1 MVFLGTLKRNV
12 QSVTIDPEDKF
23 FYCGTTTGDILK
35 INFETKLLVVY
46 GPKKNRFSLGVE
58 TVREMK
64 GLNLRISL
72 SAYPIRNNFM
82 VPRKTFGWIWQR
94 RNGNYGFDFIG
105 KAKTC
110 FL

>member
-1 MVFLGTLKRNV
+1 M
-12 QSVTIDPEDKF
+12 TIDPEDKF

-64 GLNLRISL
+64 GRQNKDVSVNITRKYFRKI
-72 SAYPIRNNFM
+72 FM
-82 VPRKTFGWIWQR
+82 VPR
-94 RNGNYGFDFIG
+94 
-105 KAKTC
+105 
-110 FL
+110 

>member
-64 GLNLRISL
+64 GLNLRIFASVL
-72 SAYPIRNNFM
+72 LL
-82 VPRKTFGWIWQR
+82 
-94 RNGNYGFDFIG
+94 G
-105 KAKTC
+105 KILW
-110 FL
+110 FLAGPK

>member
-1 MVFLGTLKRNV
+1 MKNFYGFLGTLKRNV

-64 GLNLRISL
+64 GTLNKDVSVWK
-72 SAYPIRNNFM
+72 YF
-82 VPRKTFGWIWQR
+82 W
-94 RNGNYGFDFIG
+94 
-105 KAKTC
+105 
-110 FL
+110 